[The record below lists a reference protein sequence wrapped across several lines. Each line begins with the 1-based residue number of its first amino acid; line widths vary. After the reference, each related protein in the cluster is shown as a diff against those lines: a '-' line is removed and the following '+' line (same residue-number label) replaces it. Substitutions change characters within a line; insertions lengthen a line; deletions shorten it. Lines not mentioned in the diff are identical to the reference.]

1 MSKDQTPL
9 LGNGSQEFGMLG
21 FGDINTP
28 LTITGPSAEFQI
40 GAYPPR
46 DGEQIKME
54 AVACLAQA
62 PTNAAAF
69 VTCGP
74 GSSPGTVKVF
84 VWQMAQSGTTPF
96 AVTFPAAAGAT
107 VTKIHLIATKGSAV
121 TK

>member
-21 FGDINTP
+21 FGDVNNP
-28 LTITGPSAEFQI
+28 LTVTGPSQEFQV
-40 GAYPPR
+40 GAFPPR
-46 DGEQIKME
+46 DGEPMKVE

-69 VTCGP
+69 VTVGP
-74 GSSPGTVKVF
+74 GSAPGTVKVF
-84 VWQMAQSGTTPF
+84 VWQLAQSGTTPF
-96 AVTFPAAAGAT
+96 AVTFPAAAGGT